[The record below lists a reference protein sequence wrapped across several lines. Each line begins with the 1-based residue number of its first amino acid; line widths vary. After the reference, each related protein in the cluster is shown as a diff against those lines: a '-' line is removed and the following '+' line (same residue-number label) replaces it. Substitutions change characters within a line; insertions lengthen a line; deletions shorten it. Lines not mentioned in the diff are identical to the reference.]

1 MNNLPKATHTYSC
14 FFCFFVK
21 SLSHTVLSVSK
32 QVFLSVT
39 QTAPSCVCQCYVKLL
54 NSGTTSHEFTE
65 MRLYVSLYCQAQSKR
80 KRLRARGEKKKKEI
94 KKERT
99 KSIGWVPRLQ
109 ENEQLNAGISKFDI
123 QSSFRQAR
131 RLDRP
136 ETSTTT
142 K

>member
-1 MNNLPKATHTYSC
+1 M
-14 FFCFFVK
+14 
-21 SLSHTVLSVSK
+21 
-32 QVFLSVT
+32 
-39 QTAPSCVCQCYVKLL
+39 
-54 NSGTTSHEFTE
+54 
-65 MRLYVSLYCQAQSKR
+65 
-80 KRLRARGEKKKKEI
+80 RARGEKKKKEI
-94 KKERT
+94 KKER
-99 KSIGWVPRLQ
+99 KKAIGWVPRLQ